1 MMNQT
6 VTYAIP
12 SGKYNKK
19 DGIAN
24 VPFTAQQGT
33 STQMYILAQSTMLDL
48 IASCCTF
55 FLRPLFSENSI
66 IIKGS
71 PDLVF
76 EGVPIGYLISVL
88 TSYKLS

>member
-55 FLRPLFSENSI
+55 FFY
-66 IIKGS
+66 
-71 PDLVF
+71 DHF
-76 EGVPIGYLISVL
+76 L
-88 TSYKLS
+88 TKILSQLHVSKVRIFTAYPV